1 MKKSLII
8 NLYGGPG
15 SGKSTCAAYIFS
27 QLKMHNINA
36 ELITEQTKAEIQN
49 MESVFYGKVASL
61 EPYKFYLYT
70 NNDKIIFYM
79 MFIKQK

>member
-1 MKKSLII
+1 MEKELSEYLKDLNNLTSEMI
-8 NLYGGPG
+8 N
-15 SGKSTCAAYIFS
+15 KIHET
-27 QLKMHNINA
+27 
-36 ELITEQTKAEIQN
+36 TKAELQN
-49 MESVFYGKVASL
+49 MGSVFYGKVASL